1 MVSKATADLVQ
12 EEQSLENMLIFDF
25 RNDLNQKYSLT
36 EQHRMAEN
44 FFKYQKSRIL
54 VIDDEEFCLTMMRSL
69 LFRNGI
75 DVENQVDFCI
85 NGLEGLNQVKE
96 AQKIGVRYKVIFTD
110 FNMPLLDG
118 IEATQEIRKYLTD
131 QGVERLQQPIIVG
144 ITGHV
149 LDEYMTA
156 GTKAGM
162 DDIYSKPFYA
172 NQMEDIFTRYE
183 IK

>member
-1 MVSKATADLVQ
+1 
-12 EEQSLENMLIFDF
+12 
-25 RNDLNQKYSLT
+25 
-36 EQHRMAEN
+36 MAEN

-118 IEATQEIRKYLTD
+118 IEAT
-131 QGVERLQQPIIVG
+131 
-144 ITGHV
+144 
-149 LDEYMTA
+149 
-156 GTKAGM
+156 
-162 DDIYSKPFYA
+162 
-172 NQMEDIFTRYE
+172 
-183 IK
+183 